1 MFGLLDAALERA
13 GALGDADVEV
23 YGERS
28 TSRRVKVYGGEVEQL
43 TAARRSGLGVRVV
56 RGGAAGYAY
65 TSELSPQ
72 GLDIVV
78 RRAFEHAAVGDPD
91 EFVALPEPGGA
102 PADVHPYDAR
112 VEGVS
117 DDARVEL
124 A

>member
-1 MFGLLDAALERA
+1 MFELLDAALERA

-65 TSELSPQ
+65 TSELSPE
-72 GLDIVV
+72 GVDIVV

-91 EFVALPEPGGA
+91 EFVSLPDPGGA
-102 PADVHPYDAR
+102 PAD
-112 VEGVS
+112 
-117 DDARVEL
+117 
-124 A
+124 